1 MANHTSLKKW
11 RKLSEELVAENP
23 WWKYSKDTFEI
34 ADGAKGEYHYV
45 DSPGSVMIVPV
56 RSDGRIILVRQ
67 YRYLNDRES
76 IEFPGGGVKSGQS
89 FEDMAAQELREEAGV
104 EATSLEKI
112 GDFNPFNG
120 VTNELCSVYVA
131 RGLRD
136 VQAETDETEE
146 FERHFLHEYEIDAL
160 ITEGHLWDGMT
171 LAAWNLYK
179 LHTPTQHEIE

>member
-1 MANHTSLKKW
+1 MSNNRPLKKW

-34 ADGAKGEYHYV
+34 PDGTTGEYHYV

-67 YRYLNDRES
+67 YRYLNERES
-76 IEFPGGGVKSGQS
+76 YEFPGGGIQSGHTA
-89 FEDMAAQELREEAGV
+89 MKAATEELREEAGV
-104 EATSLEKI
+104 EAGTLEKI
-112 GDFNPFNG
+112 GEFNPFNG

-131 RGLRD
+131 RGLHD
-136 VQAETDETEE
+136 VLAEADATEE
-146 FERHFLHEYEIDAL
+146 FDRHLMHEYEIDAL